1 MGSLYL
7 HEYLP
12 LVRPLPKA
20 LRDAAGLDRPVDDDL
35 EADEPE
41 PSPVQQALLERAIRR
56 RCRLL
61 RTLAP
66 RPPFN
71 LILPGVSRETE

>member
-12 LVRPLPKA
+12 LVRPLPKP
-20 LRDAAGLDRPVDDDL
+20 LRLAAGVDRPVDDDL
-35 EADEPE
+35 DAEEPE
-41 PSPVQQALLERAIRR
+41 PSSLHQALLARAIRR

-61 RTLAP
+61 RRLAP
-66 RPPFN
+66 RPPVG
-71 LILPGVSRETE
+71 LIDPHFSRETE